1 MWRGLLLIT
10 DLIREA
16 CGNAASSARIQHLDL
31 GASSVQVNVLPE
43 KFIDEFRWAGET
55 SPMPEQ
61 ELPINAGISLD
72 SAANPDVHS
81 IGETKQGKFMSEAD
95 ARAHGYRPAKNGQ

>member
-1 MWRGLLLIT
+1 
-10 DLIREA
+10 
-16 CGNAASSARIQHLDL
+16 
-31 GASSVQVNVLPE
+31 
-43 KFIDEFRWAGET
+43 
-55 SPMPEQ
+55 MPEQ